1 MRKRAKFKIQHL
13 LTSKA
18 KIPIS
23 NKSESHRFEMKPK
36 SPAITAW
43 FARQGGTLVNLLW
56 LGTLAAALPRLWPI
70 LDGTSLEKALL
81 VAAVAAPA
89 LISFLLI
96 PRMERAFERFLLA
109 LVWTG
114 FAVGVTLTGGGVTGI
129 GVLAFLLAPAMA
141 AACGERDGVI
151 KAAAQ
156 SGLAALGVAGLH
168 LTGFIAPAPMAVE
181 LHLPFVLGCVLT
193 LSTGFAFGALRA
205 VHDADKARAEAER
218 GRVRAKAFDASPV
231 PLVACDADGHIL
243 AASKGVRDLSP
254 GLPRDLSG
262 LPLADL
268 GFDEEDRVQLAASG
282 RRAALRDVEGQLVV
296 RGVRGRSEDVLISTR
311 PIHGGSVIA
320 LAKDSGPALEAA
332 LTQARNDRDAAEE
345 EARAKSQF
353 LASVSHELRTPLNA
367 IIGFS
372 DVMKARL
379 FGPLPARYAEY
390 ADLIH
395 ESGQHLMELIGDVL
409 DMSKIEADRYE
420 LVRETFDIGEVVNL
434 SAKMMRLQAEEAGIN
449 LKIKRHDGP
458 LLVDGDR
465 KALRQILLNLLSNA
479 VKFTP
484 DGGAIVVMARA
495 TGGQLVLAV
504 GDSGVGI
511 DPEDTSRLG
520 QPYQQAANA
529 RDIEKR
535 GTGLGLSLV
544 RALSELHG
552 GTMNIASRK
561 GEGTTVTISLPILAE
576 TAAEIET
583 HPGLDVR
590 QQIQRAQE
598 VGQDMTTAKADV
610 A

>member
-1 MRKRAKFKIQHL
+1 
-13 LTSKA
+13 
-18 KIPIS
+18 
-23 NKSESHRFEMKPK
+23 MKPK
-36 SPAITAW
+36 TPAIAAW
-43 FARQGGTLVNLLW
+43 FARQGGTLVSLIW

-70 LDGTSLEKALL
+70 LDGGPLEKTLL
-81 VAAVAAPA
+81 VAGIAAPA
-89 LISFLLI
+89 LVSFLLI

-129 GVLAFLLAPAMA
+129 GVLAFLLAPAIA
-141 AACGERDGVI
+141 SACGERDGVV

-156 SGLAALGVAGLH
+156 SGLAALVVAGLQ
-168 LTGFIAPAPMAVE
+168 LTGFVAPAPMSVE

-231 PLVACDADGHIL
+231 PLIACDADGHIL
-243 AASKGVRDLSP
+243 AASKGLRDLSP
-254 GLPRDLSG
+254 GLPRELKG

-268 GFDEEDRVQLAASG
+268 GFDEDDRAQLAASG
-282 RRAALRDVEGQLVV
+282 RRAALRDIDGQLVV
-296 RGVRGRSEDVLISTR
+296 RGTRGHSEDVRVQSH

-332 LTQARNDRDAAEE
+332 LSQARRDREAAEE
-345 EARAKSQF
+345 DARAKSQF

-420 LVRETFDIGEVVNL
+420 LVRETFDISEVVNL

-458 LLVDGDR
+458 VLVDGDR

-484 DGGAIVVMARA
+484 KGGAIVVMARPS
-495 TGGQLVLAV
+495 GGQLVLAV

-511 DPEDTSRLG
+511 DPAEAGRLG

-529 RDIEKR
+529 RDIDKR

-552 GTMNIASRK
+552 GSMNIASRK

-576 TAAEIET
+576 DQADVEPL
-583 HPGLDVR
+583 PGLDVR

-598 VGQDMTTAKADV
+598 ASQDMTVAKADV